1 LIKYDFTGETMLTEN
16 IKMSSKVIREQFID
30 FFKQKEHKVVKSA
43 PVIPIDDP
51 TLLFTNAGMNQFK
64 DIFLGKKQIEYKRA
78 VDSQKCIRAGGK
90 HNDLEEVG
98 RDGYHHTFFEML
110 GNWSFADYY
119 KKETIIW
126 AWELLTEVW
135 QLPKKKLYATVHNSD
150 KEAYKIWKTET
161 DIDPSHIEYHGDKDN
176 FWEMGDTGPCG
187 PCSEIHIDRG
197 ISACNRQDDPE
208 HKCKVNGNCHRYIE
222 LWNLVFIQYYRD
234 AKGELHL
241 LENKYVDTGAGFERL
256 CQVLQHKTSNY
267 DTDLFTP
274 ILEKISQ
281 LSGVEYIPS
290 SQDATAGVSH
300 RVIADHIRA
309 LSFALADGGMPS
321 NEGRGYVLRRILRR
335 AARHGRLLNFR
346 KPFLYKLVKT
356 VVEIMGEHFNELKEK
371 QAHIELIIKAEEERF
386 NLTLDKGLNKFNE
399 IIEKTDKQIEG
410 KDAFMLYDTYGFPL
424 DLTRILA
431 EEKGLGIDEKGFQ
444 TEMEKQRARA
454 RKAAK
459 FSHMDETTQWI
470 EEAEIVPTKF
480 VGYEKNKVKVNLLK
494 YSIDDDNNV
503 QMVFD
508 KTPFYAEAGGQV
520 ADVGHIYNQEAD
532 IKISDVQKRGDL
544 FIHFGKLEKGEI
556 NSQPYT
562 AVIETDY
569 RENVARNHTTTHLL
583 HKALKEVLG
592 KHVNQKGS
600 LVHPEYLRFDFTHF
614 QPVTQRELE
623 MVEEIVNRK
632 IRENL
637 PLSTQIKD
645 LEQAK
650 AEGATALFGE
660 KYGETVRVVSIDDYS
675 QELCGGTHLD
685 FTGKIGLFKIR
696 AETSIAAGVR
706 RIEAITGYE
715 AEKFV
720 RKLQDQLQQIQKTL
734 HAQPHDILARAEKLV
749 EQNKQL
755 QQRLEKLEL
764 KSAGNQLDEL
774 IKAAHT
780 IGDIKLVVGEI
791 KVPHQGEMRQLGD
804 QLQNKLGSGVGILV
818 SPIKNKVALLAIV
831 TQDLTPKVHAGKI
844 IGEIA
849 KIVGGKGGGRPDM
862 AMAGGKDVNKISELI
877 AQTPNIVKKML

>member
-1 LIKYDFTGETMLTEN
+1 
-16 IKMSSKVIREQFID
+16 
-30 FFKQKEHKVVKSA
+30 
-43 PVIPIDDP
+43 
-51 TLLFTNAGMNQFK
+51 
-64 DIFLGKKQIEYKRA
+64 
-78 VDSQKCIRAGGK
+78 
-90 HNDLEEVG
+90 
-98 RDGYHHTFFEML
+98 
-110 GNWSFADYY
+110 
-119 KKETIIW
+119 
-126 AWELLTEVW
+126 
-135 QLPKKKLYATVHNSD
+135 
-150 KEAYKIWKTET
+150 
-161 DIDPSHIEYHGDKDN
+161 
-176 FWEMGDTGPCG
+176 
-187 PCSEIHIDRG
+187 
-197 ISACNRQDDPE
+197 
-208 HKCKVNGNCHRYIE
+208 
-222 LWNLVFIQYYRD
+222 
-234 AKGELHL
+234 

-862 AMAGGKDVNKISELI
+862 AMAGGKDVHRIDELI